1 MAAVVPDPKSI
12 RAFKSAEAFESWLR
26 KNHQRASEIYLRI
39 YKKDAGMATVT
50 HQEALDI
57 CLCWGWIDGIRKSY
71 DAQSFLQRFTPR
83 RPKSI
88 WSQINREKVERLIA
102 ERRMTAH
109 GLRHVEAA
117 KADGRWDAAYASGK
131 NMVTPPDLLAAIRA
145 NPAAHATYERL
156 DKQNLFALGFRLA
169 SLKTAAGR
177 AKKIETF
184 VSMLAEGRAPHP
196 IKPKL

>member
-1 MAAVVPDPKSI
+1 MAPVVPDPKNI
-12 RAFKSAEAFESWLR
+12 RAFKTAEAFAGWLR
-26 KNHQRASEIYLRI
+26 KNHEQASEVYLRI
-39 YKKDAGMATVT
+39 YKKDAGVATVT
-50 HQEALDI
+50 YQEALDL

-71 DAQSFLQRFTPR
+71 DERSFLQRFTPR

-102 ERRMTAH
+102 EQRMTPH

-131 NMVTPPDLLAAIRA
+131 NMVTPPDLLRAIHA
-145 NPAAHATYERL
+145 NPAAYATYQRL
-156 DKQNLFALGFRLA
+156 DKKNLFALGFRLGNIRTQ
-169 SLKTAAGR
+169 SGR
-177 AKKIETF
+177 EKKIQTF

-196 IKPKL
+196 IKSAL